1 MAKNISKIAAI
12 ALATATMVSTFAMSV
27 SALTTNDAETHVS
40 GVVYPV
46 TKEVEVTHG
55 VTKNVTTY
63 YTDETAATT
72 ANGGTAVT
80 GVNVTTLGST
90 VYVLSDGTVSKTQ
103 PETGTEG
110 TDFFKYSTSASTTSG
125 GTTTGGTVTYTTP
138 SSTYR
143 TPSDTVYYS
152 QITGMYYPNLSALR
166 SVEGNHT
173 DYSSYTATS
182 KYSAT
187 NRYFDPITGSY
198 TSSSA
203 NTYSYAVSGTT
214 SSSTTAIYKVGSYY
228 YPSYSAAYTAAGG
241 NSNLISWVK
250 DYTTAPTNFFS
261 EVTGTFYTTYAAAL
275 SASNGASDKVTV
287 LNGAYYDYY
296 DYYYYGYPYYD
307 YYDYYGYYGY
317 YGYNDPYYYYFL
329 NKNNSSSSSSSKD
342 TTTATLGSKK
352 GWKSIATYLKK
363 VSAGSSATIDMNK
376 ETVIPSEVTA
386 AIKGRNVTLKF
397 VLDNGVTFTVNG
409 KDVTTAKDV
418 DIDTT
423 YNTRSISKKLIK
435 AAYKKNDAVS
445 SAQLSIDA
453 GTLGFNSDLTVKFS
467 SKRGGYKAKL
477 YRYNAS
483 KNSLSLVDTATIGST
498 GKCNFDNVTKGG
510 EFVIVIY
517 K

>member
-12 ALATATMVSTFAMSV
+12 ALASATMVSTLAMTV
-27 SALTTNDAETHVS
+27 NAAEVNTDGKLVGKVYIVTTTTTNADGLPQKVETI
-40 GVVYPV
+40 YA
-46 TKEVEVTHG
+46 TEEAAK
-55 VTKNVTTY
+55 
-63 YTDETAATT
+63 TAAGTDGKYTT
-72 ANGGTAVT
+72 AD
-80 GVNVTTLGST
+80 VTTLGSK
-90 VYVLSDGTVSKTQ
+90 VYVTGGIISKTDNGGTAYDTAKSST
-103 PETGTEG
+103 TGTG
-110 TDFFKYSTSASTTSG
+110 S
-125 GTTTGGTVTYTTP
+125 TGGNVTYTAP
-138 SSTYR
+138 SSAYR
-143 TPSDTVYYS
+143 TPSDTVIYS
-152 QITGMYYPNLSALR
+152 QITGMYYPNLGALR
-166 SVEGNHT
+166 NVEGSHT
-173 DYSSYTATS
+173 NYSTYTATS

-187 NRYFDPITGSY
+187 NRFFDPITGSY
-198 TSSSA
+198 TATSA
-203 NTYSYAVSGTT
+203 NTYSYAVSGST
-214 SSSTTAIYKVGSYY
+214 SSTSDSTSIYKVGNYY
-228 YPSYSAAYTAAGG
+228 YPTYSAAYSAANG

-250 DYTTAPTNFFS
+250 DYTSAPTNFFS
-261 EVTGTFYTTYAAAL
+261 EVTGVFYTSYAAAL

-296 DYYYYGYPYYD
+296 DYYDYYYGYPYYD

-376 ETVIPSEVTA
+376 ESVIPADVMS

-418 DIDTT
+418 DVDTK
-423 YNTRSISKKLIK
+423 YNTKSISTKLIK
-435 AAYKKNDAVS
+435 AAYKKNKAVS

-453 GTLGFNSDLTVKFS
+453 GTLGFNADLTVKFS
-467 SKRGGYKAKL
+467 AKRSGYKAKL
-477 YRYNAS
+477 YRYNAA

-510 EFVIVIY
+510 EFVVVIY

>member
-1 MAKNISKIAAI
+1 DSN
-12 ALATATMVSTFAMSV
+12 VSTAWKDIVKPENDTKPTGTLVDGQTYSTYSYSYTTSPV
-27 SALTTNDAETHVS
+27 DLSALYNT
-40 GVVYPV
+40 
-46 TKEVEVTHG
+46 
-55 VTKNVTTY
+55 
-63 YTDETAATT
+63 
-72 ANGGTAVT
+72 
-80 GVNVTTLGST
+80 
-90 VYVLSDGTVSKTQ
+90 GTVVKYDSKTG
-103 PETGTEG
+103 EINGTSGTEWTVKVGSSTNGTTGT
-110 TDFFKYSTSASTTSG
+110 
-125 GTTTGGTVTYTTP
+125 GTTTGGNITYTTP
-138 SSTYR
+138 SSAYR
-143 TPSDTVYYS
+143 TPSDTIFKS
-152 QITGMYYPNLSALR
+152 DITGMCYPNLSALQN
-166 SVEGNHT
+166 VEGVHT
-173 DYSSYTATS
+173 NYSSYTATS
-182 KYSAT
+182 KYSST
-187 NRYFDPITGSY
+187 NRFFDPISGMY
-198 TSSSA
+198 TSYST

-214 SSSTTAIYKVGSYY
+214 TTDSTSIYMVGSYY
-228 YPSYSAAYTAAGG
+228 YPSYSAAYSAAGG
-241 NSNLISWVK
+241 NSSLITWIK
-250 DYTTAPTNFFS
+250 DYTSAPTNYFS
-261 EVTGTFYTTYAAAL
+261 EVTGSFYTTYAAAL
-275 SASNGASDKVTV
+275 SASGGYSDKVTV
-287 LNGAYYDYY
+287 LNGAYD
-296 DYYYYGYPYYD
+296 YYYGYPYYD
-307 YYDYYGYYGY
+307 YYYGYYN
-317 YGYNDPYYYYFL
+317 YNDPYYYYFF
-329 NKNNSSSSSSSKD
+329 NKNNSSSSSSKD

-376 ETVIPSEVTA
+376 ETVIPADVMS

-467 SKRGGYKAKL
+467 AKRGGYKAKL

-510 EFVIVIY
+510 EFVIIIY

>member
-12 ALATATMVSTFAMSV
+12 ALASATMVSTLAMTV
-27 SALTTNDAETHVS
+27 NALDITDGKATGTIYKAVVTTTLDNGATQ
-40 GVVYPV
+40 
-46 TKEVEVTHG
+46 TT
-55 VTKNVTTY
+55 TTY
-63 YTDETAATT
+63 YTNKTKVPEGATVTTISDITSVTEFKKGTSIYINDDGSITTTDNGTDAYTT
-72 ANGGTAVT
+72 ASKP
-80 GVNVTTLGST
+80 ST
-90 VYVLSDGTVSKTQ
+90 
-103 PETGTEG
+103 
-110 TDFFKYSTSASTTSG
+110 
-125 GTTTGGTVTYTTP
+125 GTTTNSNATYSTP
-138 SSTYR
+138 ASAYR
-143 TPSDTVYYS
+143 TPSDTVYFS
-152 QITGMYYPNLSALR
+152 QLTGMYYPNLSALQN
-166 SVEGNHT
+166 VEGSHT
-173 DYSSYTATS
+173 NYSSYAATS

-187 NRYFDPITGSY
+187 NRFFDPITGSY
-198 TSSSA
+198 TATSA
-203 NTYSYAVSGTT
+203 NTYSYAVSGSISDST
-214 SSSTTAIYKVGSYY
+214 SIYKVGNYY
-228 YPSYSAAYTAAGG
+228 YPTYSAAYTAAGG

-261 EVTGTFYTTYAAAL
+261 EVTGAFYTTYAAAL
-275 SASNGASDKVTV
+275 SASNGYSDRVTV

-296 DYYYYGYPYYD
+296 DYYYGYPYYD
-307 YYDYYGYYGY
+307 YYDYYYGY
-317 YGYNDPYYYYFL
+317 YNYNDPYYYYFL

-423 YNTRSISKKLIK
+423 YNTRSISKNLIK

>member
-12 ALATATMVSTFAMSV
+12 ALASATMVSTLAMTV
-27 SALTTNDAETHVS
+27 NAAEVNTDGKLVGNVYIVTTTTTNADGLPQKVETI
-40 GVVYPV
+40 YA
-46 TKEVEVTHG
+46 TEEAAK
-55 VTKNVTTY
+55 
-63 YTDETAATT
+63 TAAGTDGKYTT
-72 ANGGTAVT
+72 AD
-80 GVNVTTLGST
+80 VTTLGSK
-90 VYVLSDGTVSKTQ
+90 VYVSGGIISKTDNGGTAYDTAKSST
-103 PETGTEG
+103 TGTG
-110 TDFFKYSTSASTTSG
+110 SAS
-125 GTTTGGTVTYTTP
+125 GTVTYTTP

>member
-12 ALATATMVSTFAMSV
+12 ALASATMVSTLAMTV
-27 SALTTNDAETHVS
+27 NAAEVNTDGKLVGNVYIVTTTTTNADGIPQKVETI
-40 GVVYPV
+40 YA
-46 TKEVEVTHG
+46 TEEAAK
-55 VTKNVTTY
+55 
-63 YTDETAATT
+63 TAAGTDGKYTT
-72 ANGGTAVT
+72 AD
-80 GVNVTTLGST
+80 VTTLGSK
-90 VYVLSDGTVSKTQ
+90 VYVSSGIISKTDNGGTAYDTAKSST
-103 PETGTEG
+103 TGTG
-110 TDFFKYSTSASTTSG
+110 STS
-125 GTTTGGTVTYTTP
+125 GTVTYTTP

-198 TSSSA
+198 TSSNA

-261 EVTGTFYTTYAAAL
+261 EVTGTFYTSYAAAL

-296 DYYYYGYPYYD
+296 DYYYGYPYYD
-307 YYDYYGYYGY
+307 YYDYYGY

-376 ETVIPSEVTA
+376 ESVIPADVMS

-418 DIDTT
+418 DVDTK
-423 YNTRSISKKLIK
+423 YNTKSISTKLIK

-453 GTLGFNSDLTVKFS
+453 GTLGFNADLTVKFS
-467 SKRGGYKAKL
+467 AKRGGYKAKL
-477 YRYNAS
+477 YRYNAA

-510 EFVIVIY
+510 EFVVVIY

>member
-12 ALATATMVSTFAMSV
+12 ALASATMISTFAMNASAVLTSSSDGKSV
-27 SALTTNDAETHVS
+27 SGTVYKVDIKEKDSNGIEKTT
-40 GVVYPV
+40 
-46 TKEVEVTHG
+46 
-55 VTKNVTTY
+55 TTY
-63 YTDETAATT
+63 YTTEEAAKTALTAAGST
-72 ANGGTAVT
+72 AKPTE
-80 GVNVTTLGST
+80 VNVTTIGKTIYVAGGIVSTKESTGAAKYTTTGST
-90 VYVLSDGTVSKTQ
+90 
-103 PETGTEG
+103 
-110 TDFFKYSTSASTTSG
+110 ST
-125 GTTTGGTVTYTTP
+125 GTTTGGNVTYTTP
-138 SSTYR
+138 SATYR

-152 QITGMYYPNLSALR
+152 ALTGFYYPNLAALQN
-166 SVEGNHT
+166 VEGVHT
-173 DYSSYTATS
+173 DYSAYTATTKHS
-182 KYSAT
+182 ST
-187 NRYFDPITGSY
+187 NRYFDPVTGMY

-203 NTYSYAVSGTT
+203 NSYSYAVSGT
-214 SSSTTAIYKVGSYY
+214 STTDSTAVYKVGSYY
-228 YPSYSAAYTAAGG
+228 YPSYNAAYSAANG
-241 NSNLISWVK
+241 NTSLISWVK
-250 DYTTAPTNFFS
+250 DYTSLPSNYFS
-261 EVTGTFYTTYAAAL
+261 EVTGTFYSSYAAAL
-275 SASNGASDKVTV
+275 DASNGYSDKVTV
-287 LNGAYYDYY
+287 FNGAYYDYY
-296 DYYYYGYPYYD
+296 DYYYYYGYPYY
-307 YYDYYGYYGY
+307 YDYYGY

-329 NKNNSSSSSSSKD
+329 NKNNSSSSSSSSKD

-376 ETVIPSEVTA
+376 ETVIPSDVMS

-409 KDVTTAKDV
+409 KDVTTAKNV

-423 YNTRSISKKLIK
+423 YNTKMISTKLIK

-445 SAQLSIDA
+445 SSQLSIDA
-453 GTLGFNSDLTVKFS
+453 GTLGFNADLTVKFS
-467 SKRGGYKAKL
+467 AKRGGYKAKL